1 MKVVAVATF
10 ASLVSGEQLSFDEWK
25 VRFGRLYNGDEQLR
39 RSIYNENVRKIEE
52 TNAQGLSYTLA
63 VNKFSDLTPLEFKVQ
78 YLSGLKSRP
87 MAGSAN
93 LGTLPRTNSEVEDS
107 IDWRQ
112 RGAVTSVKNQ
122 GQCGSCWAFSSTGG
136 LEGRN
141 QIATGNLVSLS
152 EQQFVDCDK
161 QDDGCNGGLQDS
173 AFSYAADAAICT
185 EDSYPYTAQDGY
197 CQASSCT
204 TGLERGAVS
213 GHYDVSQDCSA
224 LVEALANGPVSVG
237 VDAGSFQSYS
247 GGVLSDACGTSLD
260 HGVLVVGYTADT
272 FIVKNSWGEDW
283 GENGY
288 IRLSRSACG
297 SSGVCGV
304 CTGAVVPEIA
314 SRVQV

>member
-1 MKVVAVATF
+1 M
-10 ASLVSGEQLSFDEWK
+10 G
-25 VRFGRLYNGDEQLR
+25 
-39 RSIYNENVRKIEE
+39 
-52 TNAQGLSYTLA
+52 A
-63 VNKFSDLTPLEFKVQ
+63 VNKFSDLTSAEFTAM
-78 YLSGLKSRP
+78 YAGLKGKA
-87 MAGSAN
+87 MHGSAN
-93 LGTLPRTNSEVEDS
+93 LGTLPRLHQEVAGS
-107 IDWRQ
+107 VDWRTK
-112 RGAVTSVKNQ
+112 GAVTPVKNQ

-161 QDDGCNGGLQDS
+161 QDSGCNGGLQDS
-173 AFSYAADAAICT
+173 AFSYAAEVAVCT

-204 TGLERGAVS
+204 AGLQQGAIS
-213 GHYDVSQDCSA
+213 GHYDVEQDCN
-224 LVEALANGPVSVG
+224 ALAEAVASGPVSVG

-247 GGVLSDACGTSLD
+247 GGILSNDCGTSLD
-260 HGVLVVGYTADT
+260 HGVLVVGYTDDA
-272 FIVKNSWGEDW
+272 FIVKNSWGADW

-288 IRLSRSACG
+288 IRLSRNSCG

-314 SRVQV
+314 SKVQV